1 MSTHSTSSGL
11 SRLAKPRILQIS
23 ADTIAVVGGFA
34 LYQWLRV
41 VLLGEVRTF
50 SVSEHMVVTAVVTTY
65 WYIWFWLGGLY
76 RDMYVRSPFEEFFRV
91 VRQTFVGSAV
101 FFLLIYMSSNEAYQ
115 ENPRAVFALYW
126 ILITVLVGSGRL
138 IARAIQ
144 RWLRESSWVRIPA
157 VVVGSPERIRDLL
170 AELRRMPAL
179 GYHVVGVI
187 PIGTST
193 ETSNTEEWF
202 GSVPVLGPVEE
213 LSAILQRHEPK
224 DVLISV
230 EHSNHAE
237 LLALVARCAER
248 SRRVKIVPDMYEIVS
263 GQVRVYQLYGA
274 PLIDV
279 YPELMQPWEAV
290 AKRTLDILVSL
301 AILVIGSPVW
311 LLTALV
317 VKVSSTGPIFFRQER
332 VGRDGSVFVMAK
344 FRSMYTHMEHD
355 RSWVR
360 DGDPRVTPVG
370 KFLRKSHLDEIPQL
384 WNVLRGDM
392 SLVGPRPE
400 QPLYV
405 EKFTAMLPY
414 YGRRHSVRPGVTGWW
429 QVMARSNPESKE
441 EIESRLRY
449 DFFYIENMSFKLD
462 LEILVRTVFVMFQ
475 GHGRA

>member
-1 MSTHSTSSGL
+1 MSQDQAVHQRSPQPSGGL
-11 SRLAKPRILQIS
+11 SGLAKPRMLQLA

-50 SVSEHMVVTAVVTTY
+50 SISEHMMVTAVVTCY
-65 WYIWFWLGGLY
+65 WYVWFWLGGLY

-138 IARAIQ
+138 FARAIQ
-144 RWLRESSWVRIPA
+144 RWLRESGWVRIPC
-157 VVVGSPERIRDLL
+157 VIVGSPERVEDLL
-170 AELRRMPAL
+170 AEVRRMPAL
-179 GYHVVGVI
+179 GYHVSGVI
-187 PIGTST
+187 SVESDIM
-193 ETSNTEEWF
+193 
-202 GSVPVLGPVEE
+202 GSIESVTDAL
-213 LSAILQRHEPK
+213 AAHHPK

-230 EHSNHAE
+230 EHSNHTE
-237 LLALVARCAER
+237 LLALVSRCAQDG
-248 SRRVKIVPDMYEIVS
+248 RRVKIVPDMYEIVS

-290 AKRTLDILVSL
+290 AKRTLDVVVSL
-301 AILVIGSPVW
+301 AILLIGLPVW

-317 VKVSSTGPIFFRQER
+317 VKTSSQGPIFFRQER